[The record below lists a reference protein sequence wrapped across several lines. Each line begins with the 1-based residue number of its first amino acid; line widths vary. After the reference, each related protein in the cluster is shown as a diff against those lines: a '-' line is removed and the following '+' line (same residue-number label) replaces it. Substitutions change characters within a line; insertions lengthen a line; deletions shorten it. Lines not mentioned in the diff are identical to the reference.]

1 MKDVRDIMKN
11 PLPGIFV
18 ELDEELTTVVHAV
31 LTGPFDT
38 PYEGGFFSFVLHMPD
53 RYPHEPPKCRLQTTG
68 SNTVRFGPN
77 LYRYYHVLLLAF
89 SAVKHVFSVCFGC
102 RSSRFVDAI

>member
-1 MKDVRDIMKN
+1 MKN

-77 LYRYYHVLLLAF
+77 LYRYYHILLLSFQCTEAS
-89 SAVKHVFSVCFGC
+89 SALTVEAPNRCQFPCSLSGV
-102 RSSRFVDAI
+102 